1 MVKAC
6 AGKEDTMT
14 TITEINTRQSVSQF
28 TNNMVYDRCCLG
40 LLRFFGAHPNSRF
53 SKLAIFHAIDENG
66 SRTKVEMALIQLINE
81 GIIKIDIENDMRLYL
96 LTKDE
101 PVRQLVLDMAK
112 LDWRQWQ
119 MVVEYI

>member
-6 AGKEDTMT
+6 AGKGDTMT

-28 TNNMVYDRCCLG
+28 TNNMVGDRCCLG

-53 SKLAIFHAIDENG
+53 SKLAIVHAIDENG
-66 SRTKVEMALIQLINE
+66 SRIKVEMALIQLINE

-101 PVRQLVLDMAK
+101 PVRQLVLDLAK
-112 LDWRQWQ
+112 LEWRQWQ
-119 MVVEYI
+119 MVLDPA

>member
-1 MVKAC
+1 
-6 AGKEDTMT
+6 MT

-28 TNNMVYDRCCLG
+28 TNNVVRDRCCLG

-53 SKLAIFHAIDENG
+53 SKLAIVHAIDENG

-101 PVRQLVLDMAK
+101 PVRQLVLDLAK
-112 LDWRQWQ
+112 LEWRQWQ
-119 MVVEYI
+119 MVLGPA